1 MTQMLTHHVLFWL
14 KADTTEEQK
23 KAFRA
28 GLESLEKVETV
39 KSMYIGTPA
48 PISRAVVDTTYTFS
62 LLIVFAD
69 LVGHDVYQVHPIHKA
84 FLEQF
89 RQYFEKV
96 VIYDAQ

>member
-1 MTQMLTHHVLFWL
+1 MLTHHVLFWL

-28 GLESLEKVETV
+28 GLESLHKVETIQTIH
-39 KSMYIGTPA
+39 IGTPA

-62 LLIVFAD
+62 LLIIFND
-69 LVGHDVYQVHPIHKA
+69 LVGHDVYQVHPVHKA
-84 FLEQF
+84 FLDEF
-89 RQYFEKV
+89 RVMFEKV